1 MKISSE
7 LKDSLDRA
15 SQLAVER
22 RHEFITPEH
31 ILHAFLSSDEMN
43 HLLHECGADVDTLKR
58 DLESFFEKNMK
69 PIPKDI
75 EFQIDYSMGSR
86 FIIRFASL
94 HVQSSGREIL
104 ESSNVLIA
112 MFRDKESHAV
122 YFLEKQGVSRL
133 NVIKYISHG
142 TPKIDSSQDNR
153 QDVQEKKEPLKDFCV
168 QLNEQAKQGKLDP
181 LVGRS
186 EELDRTIHILARRKK
201 NNPIFVGDAGVG
213 KTAIVEGLAQ
223 LIVKGEVPKPLR
235 GLIIYSLNMGV
246 LMSGTRFRGDFE
258 ERLNHIVSEV
268 KAHKNYILFID
279 EIHTVIGA
287 GAVTGGAL
295 DASNMLKPALAGG
308 EIRCIGTTTFKEY
321 RSIFEKDHALARRF
335 QRINVHEPSEDDSIK
350 ILNGLK
356 KYYEK
361 FHGVRYS
368 QAAIRAS
375 VELSAKHI
383 TDRRLPDKAL
393 DIIDEAGAAL
403 KLRQDPEKDSPALPK
418 NDSVSSRDIENLVSK
433 IARIPPKTIKSDD
446 KYQLKN
452 LEPELTKVIF
462 GQSQAI
468 RKLTTAIQLS
478 RAGLKEDTKPIGSFL
493 FAGPTG
499 VGKTELAKQLAA
511 ILGVELVRFDMSE
524 YMEKHTVS
532 RLIGSPPGY
541 VGFEQGGHLT
551 EAVSKSPHSVLLFDE
566 IEKAHEDIYN
576 ILLQVMDYA
585 SLTDTSGRKIDFRQV
600 ILIMTTNQG
609 AREGIK
615 KAVGFD
621 EQSSEEKSYKAIE
634 RHFSPEFRNRIT
646 GIVLFKPLNQTIVK
660 QVVKKILSQLEEKLK
675 TKKIKLKITEK
686 ALDYLAKKGY
696 DPQMGARP
704 IERLIESE
712 VSEKLAGE
720 ILFGGLTKGSTATIT
735 LKKNQIV
742 VQN

>member
-1 MKISSE
+1 MKISPE

-15 SQLAVER
+15 SQLATER

-31 ILHAFLSSDEMN
+31 ILHSFLSNDEMT

-58 DLESFFEKNMK
+58 DLEIFFEKNMK
-69 PIPKDI
+69 PIPKNI
-75 EFQIDYSMGSR
+75 EFQIEYSMGSR

-94 HVQSSGREIL
+94 HVQTSGRETL

-133 NVIKYISHG
+133 NVIKYISYG
-142 TPKIDSSQDNR
+142 TSKIDSGQDIR
-153 QDVQEKKEPLKDFCV
+153 QDVQDKKEPLKDFCV

-223 LIVKGEVPKPLR
+223 LIVNKEVPKPLR
-235 GLIIYSLNMGV
+235 GLVIYSLNMGV

-268 KAHKNYILFID
+268 KAHENYILFID

-287 GAVTGGAL
+287 GAITGGAL

-321 RSIFEKDHALARRF
+321 RSIFEKDQALARRF
-335 QRINVHEPSEDDSIK
+335 QRINVHEPSQDDSIK

-368 QAAIRAS
+368 QAALKAS

-403 KLRQDPEKDSPALPK
+403 KLRQDPEKDPLQS
-418 NDSVSSRDIENLVSK
+418 DSVSSRDIENLVSK
-433 IARIPPKTIKSDD
+433 IAKIPPKTIKSDD
-446 KYQLKN
+446 KDQLKN
-452 LEPELTKVIF
+452 LEPELTRVIF
-462 GQSQAI
+462 GQPQAI

-609 AREGIK
+609 AREGMK

-646 GIVLFKPLNQTIVK
+646 GIVLFKPLNQIIVK
-660 QVVKKILSQLEEKLK
+660 QVVKKLLSQLEEKLK
-675 TKKIKLKITEK
+675 AKKIKLDITEK

-712 VSEKLAGE
+712 VSEKIARE
-720 ILFGGLTKGSTATIT
+720 ILFGDLTKGSTAILT
-735 LKKNQIV
+735 LKKDQIV
-742 VQN
+742 IQKN